1 MKEKALYSQAEKPPC
16 PERHKLHLEGKNRQ
30 GGISG
35 GFRFSDGGPKIL
47 RVRNVDSWNLRCGSA
62 FMEPLI
68 VFLPSSLRTPP
79 PPPPRELSSSHSD
92 PEDLEVGYHNSRPVD
107 RKSKLREELRIRE
120 AQAYAHLVQ
129 QVAVRARS

>member
-1 MKEKALYSQAEKPPC
+1 MTFFYEEPSACGRVKEKALCSQAEKPAC

-47 RVRNVDSWNLRCGSA
+47 RVRNVDSWNLRCGST

-68 VFLPSSLRTPP
+68 VFLPLLPP
-79 PPPPRELSSSHSD
+79 PMPPRVSSVPHTVT
-92 PEDLEVGYHNSRPVD
+92 L
-107 RKSKLREELRIRE
+107 KTLRLVTTIH
-120 AQAYAHLVQ
+120 AQ
-129 QVAVRARS
+129 

>member
-1 MKEKALYSQAEKPPC
+1 MKEKALCSQAEKPAC
-16 PERHKLHLEGKNRQ
+16 PERHKLYLEGKNRQ

-35 GFRFSDGGPKIL
+35 GFLSLDGGPKIL
-47 RVRNVDSWNLRCGSA
+47 RVRNVDSWHLRCGSA

-68 VFLPSSLRTPP
+68 VFLPSSLAPTPP
-79 PPPPRELSSSHSD
+79 ETPRELSSSHSD
-92 PEDLEVGYHNSRPVD
+92 PEDLAVGYHNSRPVD

-129 QVAVRARS
+129 QVAVRVRS